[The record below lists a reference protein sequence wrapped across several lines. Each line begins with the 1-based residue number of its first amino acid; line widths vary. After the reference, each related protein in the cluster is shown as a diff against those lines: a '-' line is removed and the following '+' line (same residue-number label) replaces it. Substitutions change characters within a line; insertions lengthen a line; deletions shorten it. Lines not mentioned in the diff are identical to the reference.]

1 MAEDTKYPIK
11 KEGNKDTPI
20 KRFRYYI
27 IPEDTELES
36 FDNMRQV
43 LAHLKEEDAEDTGQV
58 IRGKL
63 FEISMEEKVI
73 KKPTLTAIA

>member
-11 KEGNKDTPI
+11 SDKKTI
-20 KRFRYYI
+20 KRFKYYI
-27 IPEDTELES
+27 VPEDTELEA

-43 LAHLKEEDAEDTGQV
+43 LAHLKDEDAEPEGQV

-63 FEISMEEKVI
+63 FEISIEETVI
-73 KKPTLTAIA
+73 KKPTLTPAD